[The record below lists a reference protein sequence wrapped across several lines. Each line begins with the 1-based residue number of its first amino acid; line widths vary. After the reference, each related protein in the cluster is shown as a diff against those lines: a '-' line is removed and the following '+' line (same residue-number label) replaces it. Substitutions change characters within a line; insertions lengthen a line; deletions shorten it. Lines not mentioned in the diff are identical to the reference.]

1 MAKGKKTMYNYNSG
15 YSGFS
20 MSNRA
25 VEAYENGEKPISKWT
40 KTAFFEELNEN
51 LQDYNIIA
59 EKINALKT
67 LKVSI
72 LKERFLK
79 KSSWHHTSNYFN
91 NTNFY
96 SINYSKIE
104 EMTIEEIKKLKELN
118 KGIPETTESEKK
130 KGKIN
135 FLEWSGSRKHP
146 KATERILED
155 VYILEKG
162 CFYYVFDK
170 NNKEILKKK
179 IGSNGTSVQYY

>member
-1 MAKGKKTMYNYNSG
+1 MYNYNSG

-25 VEAYENGEKPISKWT
+25 VEAYEQGEKPISKWT

-51 LQDYNIIA
+51 LKDYNISA
-59 EKINALKT
+59 EKINALKS
-67 LKVSI
+67 LKVSV

-79 KSSWHHTSNYFN
+79 NSSWHHTSNYFN

-104 EMTIEEIKKLKELN
+104 EMTAEGIKALKN
-118 KGIPETTESEKK
+118 QKPEKKESSEPEKK
-130 KGKIN
+130 KGKI
-135 FLEWSGSRKHP
+135 FYLEWSGSRKHP
-146 KATERILED
+146 KATERVLED

-162 CFYYVFDK
+162 CFYYVFDEK
-170 NNKEILKKK
+170 NKEILKKK

>member
-1 MAKGKKTMYNYNSG
+1 MYNYNSG

-155 VYILEKG
+155 VYILEKV
-162 CFYYVFDK
+162 VFIMFLTK
-170 NNKEILKKK
+170 ITKKF
-179 IGSNGTSVQYY
+179 